1 MAFPRRNP
9 PLEDSQRR
17 ATRRKYNLQQEQ
29 SNLDE
34 FLQQQGTS
42 VPRVNLKRPRRENV
56 PGSTANAR
64 VGISGHAQA
73 SAGREPPFGTPNN
86 DSGTPEVGADS
97 SEPIT
102 VSNCLDF
109 APSVF

>member
-1 MAFPRRNP
+1 MEPPRRNP

-34 FLQQQGTS
+34 FLQQRGTS
-42 VPRVNLKRPRRENV
+42 VPRVNLKRPRLENV
-56 PGSTANAR
+56 PGSAASAR

-73 SAGREPPFGTPNN
+73 SAGQEPPFGTPVV
-86 DSGTPEVGADS
+86 DSGTPVDL
-97 SEPIT
+97 SEPIP
-102 VSNCLDF
+102 VSNHLDF
-109 APSVF
+109 TSSVF